1 MVGGG
6 GGTAQSQDPCLGS
19 LHGGTYLVGQPTPMP
34 SAGGSSARAKE
45 RSLWVLRCVLGPWGL
60 GLGTRPL
67 RSQADQRSPSPHGGG
82 GGGGRGWGQ
91 LRAAE
96 GEPGRMARQDGWA
109 EAQAGWRGD
118 SGGGEE
124 TQGEGVRRQSLGA
137 RRCRKVGT
145 QLRKQRNGE
154 KVMMRVGAEG

>member
-6 GGTAQSQDPCLGS
+6 GGTAQSQDPCSGS

-34 SAGGSSARAKE
+34 SAGGSSAQAKE
-45 RSLWVLRCVLGPWGL
+45 RSLWMLRCVLGPRGL
-60 GLGTRPL
+60 VLGTRPL
-67 RSQADQRSPSPHGGG
+67 SSQADQRSPSPRRGR
-82 GGGGRGWGQ
+82 GGRGWGQ

-109 EAQAGWRGD
+109 AAQAGWRGD
-118 SGGGEE
+118 SDGGGE

-145 QLRKQRNGE
+145 QLREQRNGE
-154 KVMMRVGAEG
+154 KVMMRAGAEG